1 MLRFQIPRVAAS
13 ETVQLNNQQT
23 ENDQQQ
29 YSTLEKHLH
38 TEHFM
43 VRAAAAPAAEMLE
56 PLILGHYQVG

>member
-23 ENDQQQ
+23 VNDQQHP
-29 YSTLEKHLH
+29 TLEKHLH

-43 VRAAAAPAAEMLE
+43 VRAAAAPEAEMLE